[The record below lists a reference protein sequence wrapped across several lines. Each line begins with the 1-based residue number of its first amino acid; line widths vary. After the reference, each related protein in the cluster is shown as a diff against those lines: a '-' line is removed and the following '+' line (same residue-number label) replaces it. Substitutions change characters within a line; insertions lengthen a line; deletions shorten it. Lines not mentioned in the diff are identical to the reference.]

1 MDVKF
6 WKDDGAFK
14 LRVCG
19 IIQVEDK
26 FLIDNCDNCS
36 FWSYPG
42 GHVSLWE
49 TTDDAVLRE
58 VLEETQIECK
68 IQKLLATVQLFFKRD
83 DGKPFHEIG
92 FYYLLNP
99 KKDIKTINFNF
110 EENDKGKIRHHQFRW
125 VDLDTLESMDVRPA
139 SLKNVIKNNSER
151 EHIVQYEG

>member
-1 MDVKF
+1 
-6 WKDDGAFK
+6 
-14 LRVCG
+14 
-19 IIQVEDK
+19 
-26 FLIDNCDNCS
+26 
-36 FWSYPG
+36 
-42 GHVSLWE
+42 
-49 TTDDAVLRE
+49 
-58 VLEETQIECK
+58 LEETQIECK